1 MKNLPPQAVN
11 KISTMR
17 ILGAIDHPEWKI
29 TVFKMDN
36 RLSVKLETGLYEQIY
51 KFRMGEGV
59 ETLED
64 VRQWMDADFLQ
75 AAGRQFAAMHQNRL
89 GAMARKSAQEERA
102 EFEEII

>member
-1 MKNLPPQAVN
+1 
-11 KISTMR
+11 MR

-36 RLSVKLETGLYEQIY
+36 RLSVKLETGLYEQTY
-51 KFRMGEGV
+51 KIRMGEGI
-59 ETLED
+59 ETLD
-64 VRQWMDADFLQ
+64 DARLWMDADFLQ

-89 GAMARKSAQEERA
+89 GAMARKSTQEERA